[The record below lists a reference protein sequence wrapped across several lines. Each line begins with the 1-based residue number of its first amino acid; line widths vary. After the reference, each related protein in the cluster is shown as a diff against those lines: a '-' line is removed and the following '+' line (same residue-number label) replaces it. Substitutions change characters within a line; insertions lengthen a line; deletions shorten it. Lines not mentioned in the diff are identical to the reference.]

1 MTTALVPQQLEPLD
15 VSGATD
21 DDQFVNLWLSRYE
34 SARTRRTYDLAIRK
48 FRSYFRDGMKRAT
61 VKEAIEFAEWLN
73 RGRPASKRITLAACS
88 ALWQFGER
96 TGYLRANIFRLAGI
110 KVEVDRTPKRI
121 EESEVQAII
130 DSAPA
135 GYGLLFEVLYYGGLR
150 IDEALRLTWA
160 DITTRPA
167 LDDATRRVIVLG
179 DLAVMGKGHKRR
191 TVTIP
196 EEQTKKLLAVRQPAG
211 PMFASAR
218 YPGRPRSYSS
228 VLAAIREAA
237 RRAGVTKP
245 VSPHW
250 LRAGHVTHSAEN
262 GADLHVIRD
271 TVGHKSIATTN
282 VYLHSK
288 PGASS
293 SAALKQRKG

>member
-1 MTTALVPQQLEPLD
+1 MTTALVPQQPESLD

-34 SARTRRTYDLAIRK
+34 SARTRRTYNLAVRK

-73 RGRPASKRITLAACS
+73 RGRPATKRITLAACS

-96 TGYLRANIFRLAGI
+96 TGYLRANVFRLAGI
-110 KVEVDRTPKRI
+110 KVEVDRSPKRI
-121 EESEVQAII
+121 EEHEVHAII
-130 DSAPA
+130 RNAPA

-150 IDEALRLTWA
+150 IDEALRLMWP
-160 DITTRPA
+160 DITER
-167 LDDATRRVIVLG
+167 DGLG

-196 EEQTKKLLAVRQPAG
+196 REQAQKLLAIRKDGG
-211 PMFASAR
+211 PIFESAR
-218 YPGRPRSYSS
+218 SPGRPRSYSS

-293 SAALKQRKG
+293 SAALKQRE

>member
-1 MTTALVPQQLEPLD
+1 MTTTLVPQQPDALD

-34 SARTRRTYDLAIRK
+34 SARTRRTYNLAIRK

-96 TGYLRANIFRLAGI
+96 TGYLRANVFRLAGI
-110 KVEVDRTPKRI
+110 KVEVDRSPKRI
-121 EESEVQAII
+121 EEHEVQAII
-130 DSAPA
+130 RNAPA
-135 GYGLLFEVLYYGGLR
+135 GYILLFEVLYYGGLR
-150 IDEALRLTWA
+150 IDEALRLTWH
-160 DITTRPA
+160 DLTER
-167 LDDATRRVIVLG
+167 DGLG

-196 EEQTKKLLAVRQPAG
+196 REQTQKLLTVRKDQG
-211 PMFASAR
+211 PIFESVR
-218 YPGRPRSYSS
+218 SPGRPRSYSS
-228 VLAAIREAA
+228 ALAAIREAA
-237 RRAGVTKP
+237 RRAGVSKP

-293 SAALKQRKG
+293 SSALKQRKD

>member
-1 MTTALVPQQLEPLD
+1 MTTALVPQQPDALD
-15 VSGATD
+15 VSGAAD

-34 SARTRRTYDLAIRK
+34 SARTRRTYNLAIRK

-96 TGYLRANIFRLAGI
+96 TGYLRANVFRLAGI

-121 EESEVQAII
+121 EEHEVQAII
-130 DSAPA
+130 RNAPA

-150 IDEALRLTWA
+150 IDEALRLTWP
-160 DITTRPA
+160 DLTER
-167 LDDATRRVIVLG
+167 DGLG

-196 EEQTKKLLAVRQPAG
+196 REQAQKLLAVRKDQG
-211 PMFASAR
+211 PIFESAR
-218 YPGRPRSYSS
+218 SPGRPRSYSS

-237 RRAGVTKP
+237 RRAGVSKP

-293 SAALKQRKG
+293 SSALKQRKD